1 MKATFFLQRIMASNS
16 LIWGYTSWL
25 FNRTPRRF
33 LKITLLLMA
42 LLFCGN
48 VGAETAIYD
57 WTTQSGTSGNIDENI
72 SFTTE
77 KNSSQNVP
85 AYNDEGE
92 LRLYFANNG
101 NGCSITLHTS
111 NNAII
116 TDVAI
121 KASSQ
126 SYTPTVKY
134 NIDGGSDIEASLS
147 GITYSISNISAIQT
161 LKIRNA
167 NTSSKQWRIKSITVT
182 YTLPTPTESYT
193 VTFNSGTGACETIS
207 LTESNPGAGVT
218 LPTATSPCPSD
229 WTFAGWST
237 TEITTETATAPQLYA
252 EGSTYH
258 PKANE
263 TLYAVYKKQD
273 GEQGDE
279 FALSI
284 SYKGITYY
292 MGKRKDSKTFI
303 EAVTSINDAAYFG
316 LEATDGG
323 YYVYYMDDSEKT
335 YIGGNG
341 NSTDLVFNAV
351 PTTVWNVSENESTI
365 VLGLGSRFLTL
376 NTNTKDRFST
386 YLESYPHEL
395 TRNYESIIYYNTSP
409 NCAITVSTPT
419 FSPESG
425 TYYVTQNV
433 AISCAT
439 PNTYI
444 YYTMDGTNPLESA
457 TAVVYTGSSIVVDRS
472 VTLKAVAMDDNL
484 DFSDIATATYVIKP
498 NTPTFSLESGTYYG
512 SQSVDII
519 CATEDVSIYYTTNGD
534 EPSSSSTL
542 YTGTLTIASTTTL
555 KAVAIKNGESSEV
568 SSVTYTIEMPQLQ
581 APLATDATDITNT
594 SFTANWEAVTNAT
607 SYVVNVWTENTQ
619 GFGVKNSS
627 FEDGLQNWDVET
639 GYSLSTE
646 KAHSGN
652 QSLAFIVTATKE
664 LRQTIENLTPGEEI
678 TLSYWYYLNTNS
690 SGNGLRFWC
699 SWVGHENN
707 STLQP
712 TTYSNKK
719 GAWTQTIIT
728 TTVPE
733 GATALNLEIRVYTGA
748 KGYIDDIIVTQTNT
762 TSNAPIPDSPFTVS
776 SGTSLNVTGLSPDT
790 KYCYNVVAKADGYLD
805 SNVSNTICTTTSNTS
820 CVLATPIVTATP
832 TTSTIYLQWS
842 PVDGA
847 TSYIVSLNAET
858 PLTVTGTSY
867 TFTSLTPSTSY
878 NWSVAAS
885 SDECTGIAAT
895 GATET
900 LEQPTVAGVE
910 IVEVD
915 TNGLKLDFHEQDAIA
930 SVVIDNEVTISE
942 GERPIADDIF
952 FSKYFEAASTAKLL
966 AIYNGTKDKISLTD
980 LEIRHR
986 DDAENALQLAG
997 FGATEPNYIMPN
1009 EEIIIYNKAYLNKEE
1024 IDEINSCAEQQENF
1038 GEWKPSNENANHAVL
1053 NFSGKG
1059 TITLLRNNSVIDIIG
1074 AFDDESRTTVKEG
1087 NTLTPWAGER
1097 NVSEMGFYCSGG
1109 DNIKTEEIEDNYG
1122 LSTNLCLLVRRN
1134 HVKSGVEAVEKNIGN
1149 FHTLCDEWGG
1159 FHIEGNTSSDRYP
1172 TTCEGFGYVGGFDY
1186 QGYYTQYVQLQTT
1199 EFDSLTQNADG
1210 TYTLPIPSLHK
1221 YSCTNIKLKTL
1232 DANGEVLETIIYK
1245 VPIIVNQDVTTAAE
1259 AFFHFEGDTCKNCDV
1274 VIRDEA
1280 TLTTEA
1286 AGKTEFRNVEVYPQA
1301 TLAVPESESLT
1312 VHSLRMRS
1320 NAVEDQMPYANIVG
1334 TLNNQ
1339 TNMLYYDM
1347 RINNSAYR
1355 FFALPDTI
1363 KVGSIKFS
1371 NGMPAVSGTDFLVMY
1386 YDGEQRT
1393 TNGGLQSNWKP
1404 LSADS
1409 SIWAGNGYNIATA
1422 KAKMQ
1427 ELRFELEYDKVMGP
1441 DTKQVHVYDYGMNDY
1456 REGAIK
1462 PNNVGWNLVGN
1473 PYLYIYENGTGDGL
1487 VYGKLEIADDGYI
1500 WNDTE
1505 HLRYITYFNDEGR
1518 TYLQDKVGRRLRPFK
1533 CFFVQV
1539 GDPANEEKGL
1549 MYVTF
1554 NKYKAHNPDRQMVL
1568 AQRTPEPSEE
1578 QYVAVQLAL
1587 GDKTDKMGITIDNA
1601 YTTEYEIGRDLE
1613 KMMNYGTLPHVYAYV
1628 NNSQKLAFNAV
1639 PEWAAQSVVAGAY
1652 FPEAGEYTIS
1662 LDPNDRPTN
1671 RVMAVWL
1678 TDMINNVT
1686 TNLLLGD
1693 YSFYA
1698 QRAEQKNCFMIAVE
1712 LAPEISTSTLVSSAD
1727 GVYAYTQQRQMT
1739 ICGLAENSVVSVYDA
1754 LGHLVI
1760 QRNTSDASLTEQLPA
1775 AGMYLVKVVN
1785 AQQKATLKLLAY

>member
-1 MKATFFLQRIMASNS
+1 MFSQLIDNNMKATFFLQRIMASNS

-542 YTGTLTIASTTTL
+542 QNELYKTSLPKKYHDTSHNTHFGSLCIELTFVCHASCQNANWDLISILRFIVHCLLSSTIHQCHAIRL
-555 KAVAIKNGESSEV
+555 K
-568 SSVTYTIEMPQLQ
+568 TCHH
-581 APLATDATDITNT
+581 
-594 SFTANWEAVTNAT
+594 TANVI
-607 SYVVNVWTENTQ
+607 S
-619 GFGVKNSS
+619 NS
-627 FEDGLQNWDVET
+627 
-639 GYSLSTE
+639 
-646 KAHSGN
+646 
-652 QSLAFIVTATKE
+652 I
-664 LRQTIENLTPGEEI
+664 
-678 TLSYWYYLNTNS
+678 
-690 SGNGLRFWC
+690 
-699 SWVGHENN
+699 
-707 STLQP
+707 
-712 TTYSNKK
+712 
-719 GAWTQTIIT
+719 
-728 TTVPE
+728 
-733 GATALNLEIRVYTGA
+733 
-748 KGYIDDIIVTQTNT
+748 
-762 TSNAPIPDSPFTVS
+762 
-776 SGTSLNVTGLSPDT
+776 
-790 KYCYNVVAKADGYLD
+790 
-805 SNVSNTICTTTSNTS
+805 
-820 CVLATPIVTATP
+820 
-832 TTSTIYLQWS
+832 
-842 PVDGA
+842 
-847 TSYIVSLNAET
+847 
-858 PLTVTGTSY
+858 
-867 TFTSLTPSTSY
+867 
-878 NWSVAAS
+878 
-885 SDECTGIAAT
+885 
-895 GATET
+895 
-900 LEQPTVAGVE
+900 
-910 IVEVD
+910 
-915 TNGLKLDFHEQDAIA
+915 
-930 SVVIDNEVTISE
+930 
-942 GERPIADDIF
+942 
-952 FSKYFEAASTAKLL
+952 
-966 AIYNGTKDKISLTD
+966 
-980 LEIRHR
+980 
-986 DDAENALQLAG
+986 
-997 FGATEPNYIMPN
+997 
-1009 EEIIIYNKAYLNKEE
+1009 
-1024 IDEINSCAEQQENF
+1024 
-1038 GEWKPSNENANHAVL
+1038 
-1053 NFSGKG
+1053 
-1059 TITLLRNNSVIDIIG
+1059 
-1074 AFDDESRTTVKEG
+1074 
-1087 NTLTPWAGER
+1087 
-1097 NVSEMGFYCSGG
+1097 
-1109 DNIKTEEIEDNYG
+1109 
-1122 LSTNLCLLVRRN
+1122 
-1134 HVKSGVEAVEKNIGN
+1134 
-1149 FHTLCDEWGG
+1149 
-1159 FHIEGNTSSDRYP
+1159 
-1172 TTCEGFGYVGGFDY
+1172 
-1186 QGYYTQYVQLQTT
+1186 
-1199 EFDSLTQNADG
+1199 
-1210 TYTLPIPSLHK
+1210 
-1221 YSCTNIKLKTL
+1221 
-1232 DANGEVLETIIYK
+1232 
-1245 VPIIVNQDVTTAAE
+1245 
-1259 AFFHFEGDTCKNCDV
+1259 DTC
-1274 VIRDEA
+1274 
-1280 TLTTEA
+1280 
-1286 AGKTEFRNVEVYPQA
+1286 
-1301 TLAVPESESLT
+1301 
-1312 VHSLRMRS
+1312 
-1320 NAVEDQMPYANIVG
+1320 
-1334 TLNNQ
+1334 
-1339 TNMLYYDM
+1339 
-1347 RINNSAYR
+1347 
-1355 FFALPDTI
+1355 
-1363 KVGSIKFS
+1363 
-1371 NGMPAVSGTDFLVMY
+1371 
-1386 YDGEQRT
+1386 
-1393 TNGGLQSNWKP
+1393 
-1404 LSADS
+1404 
-1409 SIWAGNGYNIATA
+1409 
-1422 KAKMQ
+1422 
-1427 ELRFELEYDKVMGP
+1427 
-1441 DTKQVHVYDYGMNDY
+1441 
-1456 REGAIK
+1456 
-1462 PNNVGWNLVGN
+1462 
-1473 PYLYIYENGTGDGL
+1473 
-1487 VYGKLEIADDGYI
+1487 
-1500 WNDTE
+1500 
-1505 HLRYITYFNDEGR
+1505 
-1518 TYLQDKVGRRLRPFK
+1518 
-1533 CFFVQV
+1533 
-1539 GDPANEEKGL
+1539 
-1549 MYVTF
+1549 
-1554 NKYKAHNPDRQMVL
+1554 
-1568 AQRTPEPSEE
+1568 
-1578 QYVAVQLAL
+1578 
-1587 GDKTDKMGITIDNA
+1587 
-1601 YTTEYEIGRDLE
+1601 
-1613 KMMNYGTLPHVYAYV
+1613 
-1628 NNSQKLAFNAV
+1628 
-1639 PEWAAQSVVAGAY
+1639 
-1652 FPEAGEYTIS
+1652 
-1662 LDPNDRPTN
+1662 
-1671 RVMAVWL
+1671 
-1678 TDMINNVT
+1678 
-1686 TNLLLGD
+1686 
-1693 YSFYA
+1693 
-1698 QRAEQKNCFMIAVE
+1698 
-1712 LAPEISTSTLVSSAD
+1712 
-1727 GVYAYTQQRQMT
+1727 
-1739 ICGLAENSVVSVYDA
+1739 DA
-1754 LGHLVI
+1754 
-1760 QRNTSDASLTEQLPA
+1760 
-1775 AGMYLVKVVN
+1775 
-1785 AQQKATLKLLAY
+1785 